1 MVEQTN
7 TVFTL
12 MQNSYN
18 LGININQLIKYIAI
32 VQNETGEKPD
42 ECIEHFARLFER
54 INNTWARN
62 NKEWKYIKFISEKHE
77 IELKDQ
83 NGKIESFSNVFS
95 LLLHCYHNFS
105 VFTKSEFITAMAGES
120 NRDTLLVLAENYRN
134 NINNINADAVNKIAT
149 AMLESIYNNRDGGI
163 SNG

>member
-42 ECIEHFARLFER
+42 ESIERFARLFER
-54 INNTWARN
+54 INNIWAKDD
-62 NKEWKYIKFISEKHE
+62 NKEWNNIKSISEKHE

-83 NGKIESFSNVFS
+83 NGKIESFSNVFRIF
-95 LLLHCYHNFS
+95 LHCYHSFS
-105 VFTKSEFITAMAGES
+105 VFAKSEFITAIAGEN

-134 NINNINADAVNKIAT
+134 NINGIKADVVSKVAST
-149 AMLESIYNNRDGGI
+149 MLQLVYNN
-163 SNG
+163 